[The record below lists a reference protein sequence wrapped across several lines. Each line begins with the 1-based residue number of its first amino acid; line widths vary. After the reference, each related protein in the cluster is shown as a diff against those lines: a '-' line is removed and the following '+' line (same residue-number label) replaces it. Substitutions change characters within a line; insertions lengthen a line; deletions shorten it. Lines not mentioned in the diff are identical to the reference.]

1 MRPVL
6 RKRQS
11 GEQDTAQGQEIG
23 DRRQEAG
30 DRRLFCGCGYRQKN
44 NNSGAGGEGRGVG
57 TVPRQSYCS
66 GPGHWDRDR
75 KQSAA
80 SEQSYNDLINNNNTI
95 EVQDDAL
102 SAGRR
107 YHDINE

>member
-11 GEQDTAQGQEIG
+11 GEQDTAQGQETG
-23 DRRQEAG
+23 G
-30 DRRLFCGCGYRQKN
+30 MRLFYGCGYRQKN

-66 GPGHWDRDR
+66 VPGHQDRDR

-80 SEQSYNDLINNNNTI
+80 SEPSYNDLINNNNT
-95 EVQDDAL
+95 
-102 SAGRR
+102 SSRSSR
-107 YHDINE
+107 

>member
-30 DRRLFCGCGYRQKN
+30 GCF
-44 NNSGAGGEGRGVG
+44 AAAA
-57 TVPRQSYCS
+57 T
-66 GPGHWDRDR
+66 DR
-75 KQSAA
+75 KT
-80 SEQSYNDLINNNNTI
+80 TI
-95 EVQDDAL
+95 VVQVARGEV
-102 SAGRR
+102 
-107 YHDINE
+107 